1 MKTGQTNFHRAMSL
15 FGAGLCAL
23 AVSLMAACKS
33 GPDSRDTTT
42 MTPGENGG
50 LGNRDESDLASKVG
64 AYTSHT
70 NRSSG
75 SDTHPEVHT
84 SFTGSWLY
92 FSTDREGAGYD
103 IFRKPLSDGPAME
116 KITSAK
122 GDELWPRVSPAG
134 RYLAFGSNAGGNWDI
149 YVMDLFHRDQAPVR
163 LTHSASHDIQP
174 TWSPDG
180 RRLVYASESSTE
192 GGYILNYIELELAG
206 EGGLNDNGESVSL
219 PVVPMLIGSGGLAEL
234 PGGTKPEGDAPKG
247 GRNLIRVK
255 SRGQLLTA
263 EGAQVTGMSPDFR
276 PGNENRLQLVYQD
289 SPVSGNQWNTLKTFD
304 LKTGVVRLV
313 PVSEGYG
320 AIQPRWSPSGEQIV
334 FATVGKRTE
343 ASKDKVFPVGADGF
357 AVTTPDGQSVRD
369 LDNPTIGNKVTSPL
383 WARTTDGESRLF
395 FSTMTGDGKAEY
407 IASVLLKDR

>member
-1 MKTGQTNFHRAMSL
+1 MMTRHSLLNRAMSAVGIG
-15 FGAGLCAL
+15 FCAL
-23 AVSLMAACKS
+23 AVSMMAACKS
-33 GPDSRDTTT
+33 GPDGRKTET
-42 MTPGENGG
+42 MTPAENGG
-50 LGNRDESDLASKVG
+50 LGNVNEGDLPSKVG

-70 NRSSG
+70 SRIKG

-84 SFTGSWLY
+84 SFAGSWLY

-103 IFRKPLSDGPAME
+103 VFRKPLSDGPAME

-122 GDELWPRVSPAG
+122 GDELWPRISPAG
-134 RYLAFGSNAGGNWDI
+134 RYLAFGSNAAGNWDI
-149 YVMDLFHRDQAPVR
+149 YVMDLMNRSQAPVR

-192 GGYILNYIELELAG
+192 GAYVLNYIELELAG
-206 EGGLNDNGESVSL
+206 EGGLDDNGDTISQ
-219 PVVPMLIGSGGLAEL
+219 PVLPMLIGSGGLAEL
-234 PGGTKPEGDAPKG
+234 PGGKKPEGDAPQS
-247 GRNLIRVK
+247 GRHLVRVK

-289 SPVSGNQWNTLKTFD
+289 SPASGSQWNTLKTFD

-313 PVSEGYG
+313 PVSDGYG
-320 AIQPRWSPSGEQIV
+320 AIQPRWSPSGDQIV
-334 FATVGKRTE
+334 FATVGKRAE
-343 ASKDKVFPVGADGF
+343 ASKEKVFPVGAEGF

-369 LDNPTIGNKVTSPL
+369 LDNPTVGNRVTSPL

-395 FSTMTGDGKAEY
+395 FSTLTADGKAEF
-407 IASVLLKDR
+407 IASVLLNDR